1 METINHIK
9 KRGGIRKAKRVGHK
23 GFIMNKQ
30 RMFILAASVLGIVAS
45 FLPWITLPMGSIS
58 GIKGDGWLTLIL
70 FLVPTIISV
79 LGNRNGRLSRTNLYI
94 AMGPAL
100 LAALIGLYKIIDFN
114 TSLPGGDNPIALG
127 IRNTVSIG
135 LGLYVLVV
143 AGLAVPSIGL
153 FFKESP
159 KVSQEESSN

>member
-1 METINHIK
+1 
-9 KRGGIRKAKRVGHK
+9 
-23 GFIMNKQ
+23 MNKQ
-30 RMFILAASVLGIVAS
+30 RLFILAAAVVGIVAS

-100 LAALIGLYKIIDFN
+100 LAGLMGLYKIIDFN
-114 TSLPGGDNPIALG
+114 TSLPSGDNPFALG
-127 IRNTVSIG
+127 IRSAMSIG
-135 LGLYVLVV
+135 IGLYLVV
-143 AGLAVPSIGL
+143 AAGLAVPAIGL
-153 FFKESP
+153 FVKETP
-159 KVSQEESSN
+159 KVSPEESSN